1 MGGGGVMRAAA
12 KVAGIGVVNA
22 GLRGS
27 VTAEHPVSA
36 AARKAS
42 RPVSAIV
49 SSSDDVKSNV
59 IDAAVQRPCWELD
72 EWEFAG
78 GVEDQMTGEPMPRL
92 VFGGAPTLQEA
103 KEATSDLKDALEKVY
118 LSSPNST
125 GCSDSRM
132 VGHESA
138 LSLLSKPE
146 YQETKACVVS
156 ETTAPSVPKNALK
169 AFRLLNENPA
179 TQTVVASIACDP
191 NVWNAVLQNEA
202 LVEFLQ
208 TNESTTLFSDMDPV
222 MKESV
227 ATAEFLDPQPPKN
240 VDDSSDSKQ
249 SADSGNGFMGFME
262 NIKTTVVEMMNSL
275 SDYFQNIFGG
285 PSAEKVAADADG
297 SAKATIVNG
306 VVGSSIMGL
315 TVMVIMMV
323 VLKRG

>member
-78 GVEDQMTGEPMPRL
+78 GVEDQMIGEPMPRL

-103 KEATSDLKDALEKVY
+103 KEATSDLKDALE
-118 LSSPNST
+118 N
-125 GCSDSRM
+125 DSRM

-249 SADSGNGFMGFME
+249 SADSGFMGFME

-285 PSAEKVAADADG
+285 PSAEKVSADADG

-315 TVMVIMMV
+315 AVMVIMMV